1 MPDTMGL
8 RTAYKAYKRR
18 ETINGRSEAALPGL
32 EMFNNDQIFFL
43 SSANVSISIEIKL
56 FHKIDFYNFNNCN
69 VSLFILSYLS
79 SLFFLFFPQ
88 LWCENRDSETEAITE
103 AKLDVHSIAR
113 LRSIGALS
121 NNQDFADAFSCSI
134 GSPMNRKKKCNIWK
148 I

>member
-18 ETINGRSEAALPGL
+18 ETINGKSEAALPGL

-43 SSANVSISIEIKL
+43 SSANVRISIKIKF
-56 FHKIDFYNFNNCN
+56 FHKIDFYNFNNRN
-69 VSLFILSYLS
+69 ISLFILSYLS
-79 SLFFLFFPQ
+79 CFFFSFLQ
-88 LWCENRDSETEAITE
+88 LWCENRDSETAITE

-121 NNQDFADAFSCSI
+121 NNQNFADAFSCPI

>member
-1 MPDTMGL
+1 MGL

-18 ETINGRSEAALPGL
+18 ETINGKSEAALPGL

-43 SSANVSISIEIKL
+43 SSAN
-56 FHKIDFYNFNNCN
+56 
-69 VSLFILSYLS
+69 
-79 SLFFLFFPQ
+79 
-88 LWCENRDSETEAITE
+88 LWCENRDSETAITE

-121 NNQDFADAFSCSI
+121 NNQNFADAFSCPI
-134 GSPMNRKKKCNIWK
+134 GSPMNREKKCNIWK